1 MSFDSHPVHCRV
13 VPFPLAVYLLSFA
26 VGLVAQ
32 LVQVVVLLASKVRIE
47 EFRLFYG
54 QSLATYDLGR
64 TQLHLGWIPLGCTTK
79 YDVHQF
85 ALLPTIARVGLL
97 FPPPLVML
105 GICLVLLGPEK
116 GLYHLLTGFRQM
128 LEGIYS
134 PIDVGYV
141 LIGKLHAL
149 YRQSPAEM
157 VGVICAK
164 WVAWSLLPIG
174 NIGGAVLHQIFSPA
188 VRPREG
194 VEKAVSMAMLAGF
207 LTSVIWMGIFLV
219 YAVMHWV

>member
-1 MSFDSHPVHCRV
+1 MRQGPVSAQCER

-32 LVQVVVLLASKVRIE
+32 LVQVVVLLLSKVRIE

-54 QSLATYDLGR
+54 QALATYDLGR

-97 FPPPLVML
+97 LIAPVVML
-105 GICLVLLGPEK
+105 GICFFLLGSEK
-116 GLYHLLTGFRQM
+116 GIHHLVTGFRQM
-128 LEGIYS
+128 VEGVYS
-134 PIDVGYV
+134 PQTVGYALV
-141 LIGKLHAL
+141 GKLDAL
-149 YRQSPAEM
+149 YRHSPAEM

-174 NIGGAVLHQIFSPA
+174 DVGARVLHQIFSPA

-194 VEKAVSMAMLAGF
+194 VEKALQMAMLVGF
-207 LTSVIWMGIFLV
+207 LTSLVWMGIFLV
-219 YAVMHWV
+219 YAGMHWA

>member
-1 MSFDSHPVHCRV
+1 M
-13 VPFPLAVYLLSFA
+13 PFPLAVYLLSFA

-54 QSLATYDLGR
+54 QALATYDLGR

-79 YDVHQF
+79 YDIHQM
-85 ALLPTIARVGLL
+85 ASLPTIARVGLL
-97 FPPPLVML
+97 LPPPVVML
-105 GICLVLLGPEK
+105 GICLLLLGPEK
-116 GLYHLLTGFRQM
+116 GLHHLLTGFRQM
-128 LEGIYS
+128 VEGVYS
-134 PIDVGYV
+134 PQAVGYV
-141 LIGKLHAL
+141 LIGKLHEL

-174 NIGGAVLHQIFSPA
+174 NIGVAVLHQIFSPA

-194 VEKAVSMAMLAGF
+194 VERLASMAAMAGF
-207 LTSVIWMGIFLV
+207 LVSLIWMGIFLV
-219 YAVMHWV
+219 YAVMHWS